1 MNERARRTG
10 VVTLVGVLFL
20 IGAGFNLIWG
30 LAAVGVSLG
39 GSDTSV
45 LGDLSRGDLEGL
57 GIAGLVLGSLQLYAG
72 LGVLNRS
79 STARLV
85 GLVLAVIV
93 VLLNFAYHRV
103 LEGWAFTS
111 LAVNLAIIMILT
123 AREEEF
129 V

>member
-1 MNERARRTG
+1 
-10 VVTLVGVLFL
+10 
-20 IGAGFNLIWG
+20 
-30 LAAVGVSLG
+30 
-39 GSDTSV
+39 
-45 LGDLSRGDLEGL
+45 
-57 GIAGLVLGSLQLYAG
+57 
-72 LGVLNRS
+72 
-79 STARLV
+79 
-85 GLVLAVIV
+85 

>member
-1 MNERARRTG
+1 
-10 VVTLVGVLFL
+10 
-20 IGAGFNLIWG
+20 
-30 LAAVGVSLG
+30 
-39 GSDTSV
+39 V